1 MRFVVL
7 GSGTSFGVP
16 QIGCSCAVCTSSDRR
31 DKRTRVGGLV
41 EHENGTRLLI
51 DTPPELRLQLIA
63 AGIDSVDAVL
73 YTHDHAD
80 HLHGIDDLRAI
91 SARKGKLSLYG
102 QLQTL
107 ESVEQRFSYI
117 FDNGSNP
124 PGVLKPDLT
133 TIAVEAGVQLSVCG
147 IPIVPLQLYHGSAS
161 VLGYRI
167 GDLAYM
173 TDVKTVPDVTM
184 KLIEGVK
191 VLILSALLDRPHPT
205 HLSIDEAVALAQEI
219 GAEETYL
226 THLTHQHTH
235 VELSDR
241 LPPGIEPAYDG
252 LSCAF

>member
-1 MRFVVL
+1 MVL

-16 QIGCSCAVCTSSDRR
+16 QIGCNCAVCTSLDRR
-31 DKRTRVGGLV
+31 DKRTRVGALV
-41 EHENGTRLLI
+41 EHDNGTRLLI

-91 SARKGKLSLYG
+91 SARKGRLSLYG
-102 QLQTL
+102 QSQTL

-117 FDNGSNP
+117 FDNGANP
-124 PGVLKPDLT
+124 PGVIKPDLT
-133 TIAVEAGVQLSVCG
+133 TIAVEAGAKLSVCG

-173 TDVKTVPDVTM
+173 TDVKTVPDETM

-191 VLILSALLDRPHPT
+191 VLVLSALLDRPHPT

-219 GAEETYL
+219 GAEKTYL
-226 THLTHQHTH
+226 THLTHQYTH
-235 VELSDR
+235 VELSKR
-241 LPPGIEPAYDG
+241 FPPGIEPAYDG
-252 LSCAF
+252 LSCVF